1 MHTCY
6 ICEKTHTDLD
16 SVGYCCYKEKC
27 KNTEKR
33 SKLRKQINQCL
44 EKHGLEL
51 TSDEYYAFIETVIHK
66 DLDIDNRRM
75 TELILEWIRKN
86 CKI

>member
-1 MHTCY
+1 MYTCY

-16 SVGYCCYKEKC
+16 SVGYCCYQEKC
-27 KNTEKR
+27 KRTEKR
-33 SKLRKQINQCL
+33 GKLLNLIDHCL
-44 EKHGLEL
+44 EKHGLGL
-51 TSDEYYAFIETVIHK
+51 TSEEYSAFIETVIDK
-66 DLDIDNRRM
+66 DIDSRRM